1 MANNNNFAEKIFHG
15 PFKCYLKAK
24 QVSRFAQLIQNI
36 TSDDSTL
43 WNFKSETTELV

>member
-36 TSDDSTL
+36 YFWRLHSL
-43 WNFKSETTELV
+43 KL